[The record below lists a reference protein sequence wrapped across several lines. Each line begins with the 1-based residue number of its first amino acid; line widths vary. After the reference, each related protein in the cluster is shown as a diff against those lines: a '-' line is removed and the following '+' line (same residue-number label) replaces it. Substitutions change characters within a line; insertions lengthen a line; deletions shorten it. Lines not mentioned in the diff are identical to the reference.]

1 MSSPRTGDWVMLKQL
16 AKYLKQHPRL
26 VSHYAWKMS
35 GPMTVYSD
43 TDWAG
48 CERTRRSTSGG
59 AVLLGGALMR
69 SWSSTQATVALSS
82 AEAELQGMVK
92 AAAEGIGM
100 QSLLADLG
108 RRDMAK
114 RKFVVYGDASAA
126 LGIAARQGAGR
137 VRHLD
142 TRLLWIQDKAAREAV
157 DFKKISRGAARST
170 F

>member
-1 MSSPRTGDWVMLKQL
+1 MSSPRTGDWVMLNQL

-59 AVLLGGALMR
+59 AVLLEGALMR

-92 AAAEGIGM
+92 AAAEGIGPR
-100 QSLLADLG
+100 G
-108 RRDMAK
+108 HGERHPK
-114 RKFVVYGDASAA
+114 
-126 LGIAARQGAGR
+126 GAGWGGCA
-137 VRHLD
+137 D
-142 TRLLWIQDKAAREAV
+142 AGKAQPRMANDMTV
-157 DFKKISRGAARST
+157 PIYVYVIYV
-170 F
+170 